1 MDRRDY
7 LKGSGAA
14 LAGLTLAGC
23 LDSSGGGGGEGDGD
37 TEGEDGDNEE
47 NETGTDGGSEQQSI
61 IAGTASGFP
70 PFELKKDGELQGFDI
85 DLLEA
90 VVEASEGYTL
100 EKWSDLD
107 SFDSLIPSL
116 TTNKIDVIAA
126 AMTITDKRDNTID
139 FSDPYYSA
147 NQSVLVKAGSDFQPG
162 SLEDLPG
169 NVVGSQKG
177 TTGEGVIKGLIE
189 DGTMKESN
197 YKAYDTYVL
206 AVTDLENGNVD
217 AVILDEPVAASFA
230 GERDVEVSF
239 THETGEQ
246 YGFGVRTDDDDLQE
260 ALNGGLQTVKDDGT
274 YEELTKKWFQ

>member
-1 MDRRDY
+1 M
-7 LKGSGAA
+7 
-14 LAGLTLAGC
+14 TLSGC
-23 LDSSGGGGGEGDGD
+23 LDSLSGGGGGDGD
-37 TEGEDGDNEE
+37 DKT
-47 NETGTDGGSEQQSI
+47 I
-61 IAGTASGFP
+61 VAGTASGFP

-90 VVEASEGYTL
+90 VVEETDYTL
-100 EKWSDLD
+100 EQWDDLD

-116 TTNKIDVIAA
+116 TSNKIDVIAA
-126 AMTITDKRDNTID
+126 AMTITEDRDQTID

-169 NVVGSQKG
+169 NKVGSQKG
-177 TTGEGVIKGLIE
+177 TTGEGIITGMIE
-189 DGTMKESN
+189 DGDFKESN
-197 YKAYDTYVL
+197 YKGYDTYVL
-206 AVTDLENGNVD
+206 AVTDLENDNID

-230 GERDVEVSF
+230 SERDVEVAF

-260 ALNGGLQTVKDDGT
+260 ALNEGLQAVRDNGT
-274 YEELTKKWFQ
+274 YEQITKDWFQ